1 MQQLSIL
8 TGYRSELNQGP
19 LLSAP
24 QEQVGCV
31 EAITTYHHVVDGI
44 LRTENMLK
52 FGFINL
58 TSEGD
63 SCKSD
68 TCETTVPAF
77 MEGALIQRH
86 SAEKIE
92 QVFLHLD

>member
-1 MQQLSIL
+1 
-8 TGYRSELNQGP
+8 
-19 LLSAP
+19 
-24 QEQVGCV
+24 
-31 EAITTYHHVVDGI
+31 
-44 LRTENMLK
+44 MLK